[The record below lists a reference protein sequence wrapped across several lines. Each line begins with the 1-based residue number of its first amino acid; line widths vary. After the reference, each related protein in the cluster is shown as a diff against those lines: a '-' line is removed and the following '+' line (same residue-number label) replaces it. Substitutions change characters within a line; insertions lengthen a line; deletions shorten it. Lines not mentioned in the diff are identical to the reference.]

1 MGFDEKR
8 QKFNPKLLTMKILFI
23 FIFLFNT
30 SCNSAD
36 GDPKSVQVSS
46 KSSQELQLKSIQ
58 CFYVSLDGKEKIYE
72 ISKGNLFAYNKTTKL
87 NLKEYQFLK
96 NVPDLI
102 KKENQKYG
110 CGACIDSTDFLFI
123 FEFETKTTTLEI
135 QSGYAKLPSEIK
147 NYLGVLIKK
156 YDEQLIN

>member
-1 MGFDEKR
+1 
-8 QKFNPKLLTMKILFI
+8 MKILFI
-23 FIFLFNT
+23 FIFLFNS

-36 GDPKSVQVSS
+36 GDLKSVQLSS

-72 ISKGNLFAYNKTTKL
+72 ISKGNLFAYNKTTKM

-102 KKENQKYG
+102 KKENHKYG
-110 CGACIDSTDFLFI
+110 CGTCID
-123 FEFETKTTTLEI
+123 
-135 QSGYAKLPSEIK
+135 
-147 NYLGVLIKK
+147 N
-156 YDEQLIN
+156 